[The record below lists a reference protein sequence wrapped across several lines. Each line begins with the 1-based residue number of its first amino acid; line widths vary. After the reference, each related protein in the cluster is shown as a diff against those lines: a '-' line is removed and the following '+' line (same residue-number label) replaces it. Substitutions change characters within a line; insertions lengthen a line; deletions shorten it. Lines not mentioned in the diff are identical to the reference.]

1 MGAERGVLLAEA
13 SSCLGRDEGHR
24 VGRRRYWISPF
35 LHSAA
40 GFGDDRG
47 AEEVLVFVEKVGV
60 FGKYVRFLA
69 AKETE
74 EARKLAKV
82 PGNLREE
89 KEREEN
95 TPEEIEESLQ
105 FMGSF
110 IKKDEAETKAED
122 KETLQKEA
130 EKVIELP
137 QEPTE
142 SENDGKVDL
151 ENRY

>member
-1 MGAERGVLLAEA
+1 MFGWILVIIGVLAIFNAEKLPA
-13 SSCLGRDEGHR
+13 LKQMMEDKFKDSMD
-24 VGRRRYWISPF
+24 
-35 LHSAA
+35 
-40 GFGDDRG
+40 
-47 AEEVLVFVEKVGV
+47 
-60 FGKYVRFLA
+60 A
-69 AKETE
+69 AKEGS
-74 EARKLAKV
+74 KIAKNKIKQV
-82 PGNLREE
+82 KADIDSKKNAEPQE

-122 KETLQKEA
+122 KETPQKEA

>member
-1 MGAERGVLLAEA
+1 MFGWILVIIGVLAIFNAEKLPA
-13 SSCLGRDEGHR
+13 LKQMLEDKFKDSMD
-24 VGRRRYWISPF
+24 
-35 LHSAA
+35 AA
-40 GFGDDRG
+40 
-47 AEEVLVFVEKVGV
+47 KVGS
-60 FGKYVRFLA
+60 KI
-69 AKETE
+69 AKNKIKQVKADIDSKKNAE
-74 EARKLAKV
+74 
-82 PGNLREE
+82 PQE

-122 KETLQKEA
+122 KETPQKDT

>member
-1 MGAERGVLLAEA
+1 MFGWILVIIGVLAIFNAEKLPA
-13 SSCLGRDEGHR
+13 LKQMMEDKFKDSMD
-24 VGRRRYWISPF
+24 
-35 LHSAA
+35 AA
-40 GFGDDRG
+40 
-47 AEEVLVFVEKVGV
+47 KVGS
-60 FGKYVRFLA
+60 KI
-69 AKETE
+69 AKNKIKQVKADIDSKKNAE
-74 EARKLAKV
+74 
-82 PGNLREE
+82 PQE

-122 KETLQKEA
+122 KETPQKEA

>member
-1 MGAERGVLLAEA
+1 MEDKFKD
-13 SSCLGRDEGHR
+13 SMD
-24 VGRRRYWISPF
+24 
-35 LHSAA
+35 AA
-40 GFGDDRG
+40 
-47 AEEVLVFVEKVGV
+47 KVGS
-60 FGKYVRFLA
+60 KI
-69 AKETE
+69 AKNKIKQVKADIDSKKNAE
-74 EARKLAKV
+74 
-82 PGNLREE
+82 PQE

-122 KETLQKEA
+122 KETPQKDT

>member
-1 MGAERGVLLAEA
+1 MFGWILVIIGVLAIFNAEKLPA
-13 SSCLGRDEGHR
+13 LKQMMEDKFKDSMD
-24 VGRRRYWISPF
+24 
-35 LHSAA
+35 AA
-40 GFGDDRG
+40 
-47 AEEVLVFVEKVGV
+47 KVGS
-60 FGKYVRFLA
+60 KI
-69 AKETE
+69 AKNKIKQVKADIDSKKNAE
-74 EARKLAKV
+74 
-82 PGNLREE
+82 PQE

-122 KETLQKEA
+122 KETPQKEA

-137 QEPTE
+137 QESTE

>member
-1 MGAERGVLLAEA
+1 MFGWILVIIGVLAIFNAEKLPA
-13 SSCLGRDEGHR
+13 LKQMMEDKFKDSME
-24 VGRRRYWISPF
+24 
-35 LHSAA
+35 AA
-40 GFGDDRG
+40 
-47 AEEVLVFVEKVGV
+47 KVGS
-60 FGKYVRFLA
+60 KI
-69 AKETE
+69 AKNKIKQVKADIDSKKNAE
-74 EARKLAKV
+74 
-82 PGNLREE
+82 PQE

-122 KETLQKEA
+122 KETPQKDT

>member
-1 MGAERGVLLAEA
+1 MFGWILVIIGVLAIFNAEKLPA
-13 SSCLGRDEGHR
+13 LKQMMEDKFKDSMD
-24 VGRRRYWISPF
+24 
-35 LHSAA
+35 AA
-40 GFGDDRG
+40 
-47 AEEVLVFVEKVGV
+47 KVGS
-60 FGKYVRFLA
+60 KI
-69 AKETE
+69 AKNKIKQVKADIDSKKNAE
-74 EARKLAKV
+74 
-82 PGNLREE
+82 PQE

-122 KETLQKEA
+122 KETPQKDT

>member
-1 MGAERGVLLAEA
+1 MFGWILVIIGVLAIFNAEKLPA
-13 SSCLGRDEGHR
+13 LKQMMEDKFKDSMD
-24 VGRRRYWISPF
+24 
-35 LHSAA
+35 AA
-40 GFGDDRG
+40 
-47 AEEVLVFVEKVGV
+47 KVGS
-60 FGKYVRFLA
+60 KI
-69 AKETE
+69 AKNKIKQVKADIDSKKNAE
-74 EARKLAKV
+74 
-82 PGNLREE
+82 PQE

-110 IKKDEAETKAED
+110 IKKNEAETKAED
-122 KETLQKEA
+122 KETPQKDT

>member
-1 MGAERGVLLAEA
+1 MFGWILVIIGVLAIFNAEKLPA
-13 SSCLGRDEGHR
+13 LKQMMEDKFKDSMD
-24 VGRRRYWISPF
+24 
-35 LHSAA
+35 AA
-40 GFGDDRG
+40 
-47 AEEVLVFVEKVGV
+47 KVGS
-60 FGKYVRFLA
+60 KI
-69 AKETE
+69 AKNKIKQVKADIDSKKNAE
-74 EARKLAKV
+74 
-82 PGNLREE
+82 PQE

-122 KETLQKEA
+122 KKTPQKEA

-142 SENDGKVDL
+142 SENDGKIDL

>member
-1 MGAERGVLLAEA
+1 MFGWILVIIGVLAIFNAEKLPA
-13 SSCLGRDEGHR
+13 LKQMMEDKFKDSMD
-24 VGRRRYWISPF
+24 
-35 LHSAA
+35 AA
-40 GFGDDRG
+40 
-47 AEEVLVFVEKVGV
+47 KVGS
-60 FGKYVRFLA
+60 KI
-69 AKETE
+69 AKNKIKQVKADIDSKKNAE
-74 EARKLAKV
+74 
-82 PGNLREE
+82 PQE

-122 KETLQKEA
+122 KKTPQKEA

>member
-1 MGAERGVLLAEA
+1 MFGWILVIIGVLAIFNAEKLPA
-13 SSCLGRDEGHR
+13 LKQMMEDKFKDSMD
-24 VGRRRYWISPF
+24 
-35 LHSAA
+35 AA
-40 GFGDDRG
+40 
-47 AEEVLVFVEKVGV
+47 KVGS
-60 FGKYVRFLA
+60 KI
-69 AKETE
+69 AKNKIKQVKADIDSKKNAE
-74 EARKLAKV
+74 
-82 PGNLREE
+82 PQE

-122 KETLQKEA
+122 KETPQKDT

-142 SENDGKVDL
+142 SENNSKVNL
-151 ENRY
+151 ESRYRLKRVWQIFA

>member
-1 MGAERGVLLAEA
+1 MFGWILVIIGVLAIFNAEKLPA
-13 SSCLGRDEGHR
+13 LRQMMEDKFKDSM
-24 VGRRRYWISPF
+24 V
-35 LHSAA
+35 
-40 GFGDDRG
+40 
-47 AEEVLVFVEKVGV
+47 
-60 FGKYVRFLA
+60 A
-69 AKETE
+69 AK
-74 EARKLAKV
+74 AGSKIAKNKIKQV
-82 PGNLREE
+82 KADIDSKKNAEPQE

-122 KETLQKEA
+122 KETPQKEA

-137 QEPTE
+137 QEPAE
-142 SENDGKVDL
+142 SDDKVDL